1 MVKDEREIYKDS
13 CVQIS
18 LPDFKQV
25 VELLDFDLINI
36 CVYLQNKWLLAA
48 LFKALCCGLSCEVC

>member
-25 VELLDFDLINI
+25 VELLDFDLIDI
-36 CVYLQNKWLLAA
+36 CIFTK
-48 LFKALCCGLSCEVC
+48 

>member
-18 LPDFKQV
+18 LPDFKQI
-25 VELLDFDLINI
+25 VESLDFDLIDI
-36 CVYLQNKWLLAA
+36 CIIYKINGFWQ
-48 LFKALCCGLSCEVC
+48 LFLKLCVVD

>member
-1 MVKDEREIYKDS
+1 MVKYERDVYKDS

-36 CVYLQNKWLLAA
+36 C
-48 LFKALCCGLSCEVC
+48 FF